1 MGAEATLRMILLGED
16 RSAGRTLKNVG
27 DQGDRT
33 TSKLHKLSNVA
44 GKALAG
50 GLLVA
55 GAAAVKFARNAA
67 DDEAAARR
75 MAIALH
81 NTTGA
86 TKQQVAAVEDWISVQ
101 GKQLGISD
109 DQLRP
114 AMEKLVT
121 ATHDVSKAQSLA
133 SLAMDISAGTGKSLE
148 VVSMALAKAQNGNVA
163 SLGRLGLKVKDAD
176 GKTKSLHDVTKDL
189 AATYAGQASAAA
201 ESTAGKQ
208 QRLTVALD
216 EAGETIGYKL
226 IPFMLKLTEAG
237 TAALGWMTSHG
248 KLVAIIAGAFAG
260 LVTVVWSI
268 NAAVRAYTA
277 VQMALNAV
285 MSANPIGLV
294 VLAVAALVAG
304 FIIAYKK
311 SETFRSIV
319 DGAMRGVATALDF
332 VKDHWR
338 LLIALILGPFGIAI
352 GLVID
357 HFGAIKDAARTAI
370 RFVVNI
376 FLGMVGAIIDG
387 AAKAFGWVPGLG
399 GKLKDAAKEF
409 DRFRDKVNA
418 ALDGIHSLKVIHLDV
433 KVTGSTNAT
442 VGEAAA
448 APKKGSSAVG
458 TRFWAG
464 GVSLVGE
471 RGPELAFLPRGTS
484 VATAGESSRMLSG
497 GSGGDLGTVRLVLQ
511 SEDGKTLEQKFIKF
525 QRDQGGR
532 PLAFV
537 TATR

>member
-16 RSAGRTLKNVG
+16 RSAGRTLKGVG

-33 TSKLHKLSNVA
+33 KSKLQGLSHVA
-44 GKALAG
+44 GKILAG

-86 TKQQVAAVEDWISVQ
+86 TKQQVAAVEDWISTQ
-101 GKQLGISD
+101 GKALGVSD

-148 VVSMALAKAQNGNVA
+148 VVSMALAKAQNGNVS
-163 SLGRLGLKVKDAD
+163 SLGRLGLAFKDAD
-176 GKTKSLHDVTKDL
+176 GKTKSLHQVTKDL
-189 AATYAGQASAAA
+189 AETYKGQASAAA

-226 IPFMLKLTEAG
+226 IPFMLKMVEAG
-237 TAALGWMTSHG
+237 TAVLGFLERNQKAVALVG
-248 KLVAIIAGAFAG
+248 GA
-260 LVTVVWSI
+260 LLIMVTAVWAI

-277 VQMALNAV
+277 VQAALNAV
-285 MSANPIGLV
+285 MSMNPIGLV
-294 VLAVAALVAG
+294 VLALVALG
-304 FIIAYKK
+304 AGLILAYKK
-311 SETFRSIV
+311 SETFRAIV
-319 DGAMRGVATALDF
+319 DAAFRGVAVAIDF

-352 GLVID
+352 ALVID
-357 HFGAIKDAARTAI
+357 HFNAIKNVARDAI
-370 RFVVNI
+370 KFVVNI

-399 GKLKDAAKEF
+399 GKLKSAADKF
-409 DRFRDKVNA
+409 DNFRDRVNA
-418 ALDGIHSLKVIHLDV
+418 ALDGIHSVKEIHLN
-433 KVTGSTNAT
+433 VTTKQS
-442 VGEAAA
+442 VSV
-448 APKKGSSAVG
+448 SSINKPRVQHNAVG
-458 TRFWAG
+458 TRFSAG
-464 GVSLVGE
+464 GLTWVGE
-471 RGPELAFLPRGTS
+471 RGMELVDLPRGSRVFTAADS
-484 VATAGESSRMLSG
+484 ARAAAGATG
-497 GSGGDLGTVRLVLQ
+497 GSDDLGTLTVVV
-511 SEDGKTLEQKFIKF
+511 KTDTGEVIEQKLVKLK
-525 QRDQGGR
+525 RDKRGNR
-532 PLAFV
+532 SLAFV
-537 TATR
+537 